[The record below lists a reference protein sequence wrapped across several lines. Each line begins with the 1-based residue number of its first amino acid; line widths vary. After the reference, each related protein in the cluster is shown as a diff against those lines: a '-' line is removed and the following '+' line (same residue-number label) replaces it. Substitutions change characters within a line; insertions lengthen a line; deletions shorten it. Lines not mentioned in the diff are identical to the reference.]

1 MSDGPVDIKL
11 ITTTKHGRVRVPAKI
26 QTVGGRIEF
35 LKSPFAL
42 KDEIKAMKGAK
53 WHGFEERPRKI
64 WSVKDCFRNHF
75 QLQCMMGQNPYEWFD
90 QDLKHDWKYARPLRE
105 HQVNL
110 TDFGLTYH
118 YQIWAAEMGV
128 GKGGL
133 PSTKVATPS
142 GWTTLGEIQVGDE
155 VINPDGG
162 RTHVK
167 GVFHRGQM
175 EMYRVTFSD
184 DASVVC
190 SGDHLWNVRTTS
202 RKFRALSYET
212 LELQEIVERGLQYE
226 NGNLKHYIPVTTP
239 VEYDLQPLT
248 ISPYLLGYILG
259 NGSLSGWTN
268 VISAPDQ
275 ETVLRLNSM
284 MMQPLQQKKNNE
296 LDYHIKDSVVNDFI
310 ESTGLKGHL
319 SHSKFLPKGYL
330 HNSVYRRTELLQG
343 LCDSDGYACENGGI
357 EFSTT
362 SPQLAEIFVEL
373 TQSLGGTCHRT
384 EKYPTYTYK
393 GEQRTGRLAY
403 RIYASFSS
411 AIVPFKLSR
420 KLDDYV
426 IPTKYEPT
434 RAIVKVESVGQND
447 CICIAVE
454 AENQLYVTDEFLVT
468 HNTLS
473 AIELMEQ
480 SGKKNWWWIGPKKS
494 LDASIKREFNK
505 WNLDASINVEMMSY
519 EMMTKRMKMWSDGF
533 APPDGVIFDESSRLK
548 SDHAQRTQAAQ
559 ALADGIRDEYSYGG
573 YVILMSGTP
582 SPKTPVDW
590 WSQAEVAW
598 PGFLREGSPAA
609 FEQRLAHMV
618 LQDFAT
624 GSFMK
629 RIGWKDDEYKCAD
642 CGEYADAPQHD
653 RALCASAKEYHDFKP
668 GTNEVAYLEERLS
681 GLVVIKHKKDCLD
694 LPDKQYRIV
703 NCEPNATTLRVAK
716 ALFEVAP
723 NVITGLT
730 HLREL
735 SDGFQ
740 YREKVD
746 GTTKCPVCEDGTTD
760 VWVDPADDEKIFQ
773 MIDMLDDEYIET
785 LEKQTVT
792 CPTCK
797 GRQEI
802 PRKVRVTREVPTPKE
817 AALIDLLDE
826 NEEQGRIVIFAGF
839 TGSLDR
845 IIKTCHKAGWHTVR
859 CDGSGWRVEDDEGVK
874 VDSKIDPLDYWANL
888 EGNARVAFVAHP
900 QSGGLSMTLTEAR
913 MSVFWSNDFNPE
925 SRSQAEDRIH
935 RIGMDENKGAT
946 IVDLIHLPT
955 DLNIREVLK
964 DNRRLELLTMGEV
977 QNALG
982 ISA

>member
-26 QTVGGRIEF
+26 QTIGGRIEF

-42 KDEIKAMKGAK
+42 KDEIKAMKGAR
-53 WHGFEERPRKI
+53 WHGFEEKPRKI

-90 QDLKHDWKYARPLRE
+90 QDLKHEWKYARPLRD

-128 GKGGL
+128 GK
-133 PSTKVATPS
+133 
-142 GWTTLGEIQVGDE
+142 
-155 VINPDGG
+155 
-162 RTHVK
+162 
-167 GVFHRGQM
+167 
-175 EMYRVTFSD
+175 
-184 DASVVC
+184 
-190 SGDHLWNVRTTS
+190 
-202 RKFRALSYET
+202 
-212 LELQEIVERGLQYE
+212 
-226 NGNLKHYIPVTTP
+226 
-239 VEYDLQPLT
+239 
-248 ISPYLLGYILG
+248 
-259 NGSLSGWTN
+259 
-268 VISAPDQ
+268 
-275 ETVLRLNSM
+275 
-284 MMQPLQQKKNNE
+284 
-296 LDYHIKDSVVNDFI
+296 
-310 ESTGLKGHL
+310 
-319 SHSKFLPKGYL
+319 
-330 HNSVYRRTELLQG
+330 
-343 LCDSDGYACENGGI
+343 
-357 EFSTT
+357 
-362 SPQLAEIFVEL
+362 
-373 TQSLGGTCHRT
+373 
-384 EKYPTYTYK
+384 
-393 GEQRTGRLAY
+393 
-403 RIYASFSS
+403 
-411 AIVPFKLSR
+411 
-420 KLDDYV
+420 
-426 IPTKYEPT
+426 
-434 RAIVKVESVGQND
+434 
-447 CICIAVE
+447 
-454 AENQLYVTDEFLVT
+454 
-468 HNTLS
+468 TLS

-480 SGKKNWWWIGPKKS
+480 SGKKNWWWVGPKKS

-505 WNLDASINVEMMSY
+505 WNLHSSINVELMSY

-590 WSQAEVAW
+590 WAQAEVAW

-629 RIGWKDDEYKCAD
+629 RIGWKDDEHKCAD
-642 CGEYADAPQHD
+642 CGDYEDAPQHN